1 MFTVIWINTAGIKVV
16 IICSNRSTLINVL
29 NVLESSRF
37 VRVFKV
43 IQEEFATTQASLGF
57 GGFEKWVTIFEET
70 HYK

>member
-1 MFTVIWINTAGIKVV
+1 MFTVIWINTNRNKVV
-16 IICSNRSTLINVL
+16 IICSDRSTLSNVL
-29 NVLESSRF
+29 SVLESSSF

-43 IQEEFATTQASLGF
+43 LTEEFATTQSSLGF